1 MQRCHPLRG
10 WRDDDELTDGSIDT
24 TSAYGGATLMRARRR
39 VGLALLPALAL
50 ATSAFAQSTDR
61 VSFNVAAGPSFANIG
76 TTFST
81 QADLTFAL
89 NARTSLVGEVGMLR
103 HAPFADATAI
113 APPLPAP
120 TLGTP
125 RVNGYHWNGNVRVQ
139 AFEVGKLRSYV
150 TGGLGTFTADTIVDH
165 GGSGSTTFEDR
176 RRVTDFSTNI
186 GAGASYPLND
196 WVGVTAGYRTFF
208 VHRDDDTPR
217 VHRFAAGLTFS
228 IR

>member
-1 MQRCHPLRG
+1 
-10 WRDDDELTDGSIDT
+10 
-24 TSAYGGATLMRARRR
+24 MRALRR
-39 VGLALLPALAL
+39 VGPALLPALAL

-61 VSFNVAAGPSFANIG
+61 VSFNVAAGPSFAHVG
-76 TTFST
+76 TTFSA

-89 NARTSLVGEVGMLR
+89 SDRTSLVGEFGILR
-103 HAPFADATAI
+103 HAPFADATVI

-125 RVNGYHWNGNVRVQ
+125 RVNGRHWNGNVRVQ

-150 TGGLGTFTADTIVDH
+150 TGGLGTFTGDTIVDNR
-165 GGSGSTTFEDR
+165 GPDSTTFEDR

-196 WVGVTAGYRTFF
+196 WIGLIADYRTFF
-208 VHRDDDTPR
+208 VRRDTATPR
-217 VHRFAAGLTFS
+217 VHRFATGLTFS

>member
-1 MQRCHPLRG
+1 
-10 WRDDDELTDGSIDT
+10 
-24 TSAYGGATLMRARRR
+24 

-50 ATSAFAQSTDR
+50 ATSAFAQSPDR
-61 VSFNVAAGPSFANIG
+61 VSFNVAAGPSFANVG

-81 QADLTFAL
+81 QADLTFSL
-89 NARTSLVGEVGMLR
+89 NDRASLVGELGMLR

-125 RVNGYHWNGNVRVQ
+125 RVNGYHWNANLRVQ
-139 AFEVGKLRSYV
+139 AFEVGRLRPYV
-150 TGGLGTFTADTIVDH
+150 TGGLGTFTVDTIVKN
-165 GGSGSTTFEDR
+165 GGPDSTFEDR

-196 WVGVTAGYRTFF
+196 WVGFTADYRTFF
-208 VHRDDDTPR
+208 VDRDDDTPR
-217 VHRFAAGLTFS
+217 VHRFATGLTFS